1 MTTAMDLVS
10 KLSTSLDLIDLY
22 DLLNQ
27 LQKRILTPKQDW
39 ALVDCTEALATGAS
53 VTGME
58 AMEAM
63 EVTEVY
69 MGMGIN
75 IPTRLITEAMAVDI
89 ISTTGAMVMVMGR
102 DLLMRL
108 PRRLKEEPL
117 MQRQTQRLTQVW
129 ALEDLVVWDTEA
141 VFTEVVSMEEV
152 STEAASTVEVSMAV
166 VSTDVACMV
175 AMASGRSNADYLNLP
190 LFIISFLVET

>member
-39 ALVDCTEALATGAS
+39 ALVGCTEALATGAS

-108 PRRLKEEPL
+108 PRRLKEESL

-129 ALEDLVVWDTEA
+129 ALEDLVVWDMEDTEA
-141 VFTEVVSMEEV
+141 VF
-152 STEAASTVEVSMAV
+152 TVEVSMAV

-190 LFIISFLVET
+190 LFII

>member
-27 LQKRILTPKQDW
+27 LQKQILTPKQDW

-108 PRRLKEEPL
+108 PRRLKEESL
-117 MQRQTQRLTQVW
+117 MQRQTQRLTVVW
-129 ALEDLVVWDTEA
+129 ALEDTEA

-190 LFIISFLVET
+190 

>member
-27 LQKRILTPKQDW
+27 LQKQILTPKQDW

-108 PRRLKEEPL
+108 PRRLKEESL

-129 ALEDLVVWDTEA
+129 ALEDLVVWDMEDTEA

-152 STEAASTVEVSMAV
+152 STEEVSMAV

-190 LFIISFLVET
+190 

>member
-1 MTTAMDLVS
+1 MG
-10 KLSTSLDLIDLY
+10 
-22 DLLNQ
+22 
-27 LQKRILTPKQDW
+27 
-39 ALVDCTEALATGAS
+39 GAS

-63 EVTEVY
+63 EATEVY

-102 DLLMRL
+102 GLPMRL
-108 PRRLKEEPL
+108 PRRLKEESL
-117 MQRQTQRLTQVW
+117 MQRQTQRLTQVL
-129 ALEDLVVWDTEA
+129 ALEDLVVWDMEDTEA
-141 VFTEVVSMEEV
+141 VFTE
-152 STEAASTVEVSMAV
+152 
-166 VSTDVACMV
+166 VACMV

>member
-27 LQKRILTPKQDW
+27 LQKQILTPKQDW

-53 VTGME
+53 VTG
-58 AMEAM
+58 MEAM

-108 PRRLKEEPL
+108 PRRLKEESL

-129 ALEDLVVWDTEA
+129 ALEDLVVWDMEDTEA

-152 STEAASTVEVSMAV
+152 STEAASTVEVSMA
-166 VSTDVACMV
+166 
-175 AMASGRSNADYLNLP
+175 
-190 LFIISFLVET
+190 

>member
-1 MTTAMDLVS
+1 MDLVS
-10 KLSTSLDLIDLY
+10 KLSTSLDLIDLQ

-27 LQKRILTPKQDW
+27 LQKQILTPKRDW

-63 EVTEVY
+63 EATEVY

-89 ISTTGAMVMVMGR
+89 ISTTGAMVMGR

-108 PRRLKEEPL
+108 PRRLKEESL

-129 ALEDLVVWDTEA
+129 ALEDLVVWDMEDMEA
-141 VFTEVVSMEEV
+141 VFTEGVSMEEV

-190 LFIISFLVET
+190 LFIISFLV

>member
-27 LQKRILTPKQDW
+27 LQKQILTPKQDW

-53 VTGME
+53 VTGMG
-58 AMEAM
+58 AMEA
-63 EVTEVY
+63 Y

-102 DLLMRL
+102 GLLMRL
-108 PRRLKEEPL
+108 PRRLNEESL
-117 MQRQTQRLTQVW
+117 MQRQTQRLTQVL
-129 ALEDLVVWDTEA
+129 ALEDLVVWDMEDMEA
-141 VFTEVVSMEEV
+141 VFTEGVSMEEV

-166 VSTDVACMV
+166 VSTDVACME